1 MVKVTGVYVLGDESV
16 ESDYMNIDYVDTLA
30 LYLLGTC
37 IGVKKSRKTRFFV
50 EAKEWRA
57 WAVKF
62 MNAKIS
68 RIAKLLRTLD
78 TNSL

>member
-1 MVKVTGVYVLGDESV
+1 MLKITGLYGLV
-16 ESDYMNIDYVDTLA
+16 EKPVEAADVNIEYPYTLA